1 MPSLKLPP
9 IRQESACT
17 QAQCHLE
24 KRNRGRAP
32 FPSSRRKN
40 WAKCNAALLRHW
52 SWVRVPPDP
61 SAVPSLYAPTRGKGQ
76 CPKNR
81 RALSC
86 LLMEAQMPKG
96 TMPFA
101 KTASGLPLSRAAK
114 QVAAFLSFKRIE
126 GYSAGAY
133 ASRASRLG
141 CLIAWAQGAGV
152 ETLDADS
159 LRSFFAYLR
168 TAHEDK
174 AAGPRFG
181 DERSIGSRPLSTAT
195 IATYHA
201 NLKTFFAW
209 LVEEGVLESSPME
222 RVPKPIDRP
231 DQIRPFTQE
240 QVQAI
245 RRAAHTAR
253 ERAVFCLLLDTGMR
267 VSELCGLHIADVDLS
282 AGAAW
287 IARGKGGKGRSV
299 PFSGETRK
307 AIYSY
312 LKQRGGID
320 VLREED
326 PLLVAETGPT
336 AGEALGTQGVHR
348 MVQVWGQR
356 AGLSGVRCSPH
367 TFRHTFAVMF
377 LRAGG
382 NAFTLKAIL
391 GHETLSTTQKYV
403 ALAEADVARQHA
415 QFSPVAALSRKGTR

>member
-1 MPSLKLPP
+1 
-9 IRQESACT
+9 
-17 QAQCHLE
+17 
-24 KRNRGRAP
+24 
-32 FPSSRRKN
+32 
-40 WAKCNAALLRHW
+40 
-52 SWVRVPPDP
+52 
-61 SAVPSLYAPTRGKGQ
+61 
-76 CPKNR
+76 
-81 RALSC
+81 
-86 LLMEAQMPKG
+86 MPKG
-96 TMPFA
+96 PMPFA

-152 ETLDADS
+152 EVLDADS

-168 TAHEDK
+168 TGHEGG
-174 AAGPRFG
+174 ARFG

-209 LVEEGVLESSPME
+209 LVDEGVLESSPMD

-231 DQIRPFTQE
+231 DQIRPFTKE

-245 RRAAHTAR
+245 RKAARTPR
-253 ERAVFCLLLDTGMR
+253 ERAIFCLLLDTGMR
-267 VSELCGLHIADVDLS
+267 VSELCGLRIGDIDLS

-287 IARGKGGKGRSV
+287 IAQGKGGKGRSV

-320 VLREED
+320 VLSEDD
-326 PLLVAETGPT
+326 PLLVAETGAT
-336 AGEALGTQGVHR
+336 AGEAIGRDGVHR
-348 MVQVWGQR
+348 IVQVWGRR
-356 AGLSGVRCSPH
+356 AGVSGVRCSPH
-367 TFRHTFAVMF
+367 TFRHTSAVMF

-382 NAFTLKAIL
+382 NAFALKAIL

-403 ALAEADVARQHA
+403 ALADADIARQHA
-415 QFSPVAALSRKGTR
+415 QFSPVASLSRKEKSR